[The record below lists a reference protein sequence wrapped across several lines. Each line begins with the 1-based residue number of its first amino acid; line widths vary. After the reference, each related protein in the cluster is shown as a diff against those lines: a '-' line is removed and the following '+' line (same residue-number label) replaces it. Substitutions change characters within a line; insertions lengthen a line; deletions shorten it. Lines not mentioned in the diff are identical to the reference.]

1 MNDSAKND
9 FLKNA
14 RGLNTR
20 ALKIAARTALAL
32 LLATAS
38 VSANA
43 WWSKDWASRKQ
54 IAVDAS
60 VAGVDVRENLQDAPL
75 LVRLHAG
82 NFGFFAE
89 LAEQGNDLRWQVDDR
104 TPARFHIE
112 KFDPVGEIALVW
124 VKLPQVAAQA
134 NTDAVWLYYGNAAAA
149 AGSDPAATYDT
160 PQVLVY
166 HFDDNESAP
175 RDATAYANN
184 AQSSTA
190 AKLPAGLI
198 GAGVAFDGNT
208 AIEVAASPSLA
219 IDPAKGWTF
228 SAWLKSDQ
236 SQTATVFEARDADN
250 RLALRLQGNALVADW
265 NGRQTIEAPAAQLEP
280 GKWRHVAV
288 VLQRGELVLYV
299 DGARAAS
306 GAVDARPFTPALSV
320 GGGWRG
326 ALDEL
331 GIAGTARSE
340 AWVRFLARSQ
350 SPDIAGLAFGEDET
364 NSSSGESGYFAV
376 IMQNVTVD
384 GWVVIA
390 LTGVMFVIAALVIV
404 LKSVLVN
411 RVRRANRIFLERY
424 AETDAA
430 RKLAGDSADLS
441 FSTLYRLYQLGNRE
455 YATQL
460 AAGAGSSAE
469 DLNLVQVRLD
479 AAVVRESQT
488 LNRNMVLLTIA
499 IAGGPFLGLLGT
511 VMGVMI
517 TFAAIAATG
526 DVNINAIAPGIAA
539 ALAATVAGLAVAI
552 PALFGYNYLLT
563 LIKDITADMR
573 VFSDEFVAALAA
585 ARSRSAR

>member
-1 MNDSAKND
+1 MNDRAIKN
-9 FLKNA
+9 LA
-14 RGLNTR
+14 GGV
-20 ALKIAARTALAL
+20 LAL
-32 LLATAS
+32 LLAVTSTTAS
-38 VSANA
+38 A
-43 WWSKDWASRKQ
+43 WWDKDWNSRKQ
-54 IAVDAS
+54 IAVDA
-60 VAGVDVRENLQDAPL
+60 AATGADVRENLQDAPL

-82 NFGFFAE
+82 NFGFFSE
-89 LAEQGNDLRWQVDDR
+89 LAKEGNDLRWQLDDR
-104 TPARFHIE
+104 TPAHFHIE
-112 KFDPVGEIALVW
+112 KFDAAGEIALVW
-124 VKLPQVAAQA
+124 VKLPRLAAQA

-149 AGSDPAATYDT
+149 AGADAGATYDT
-160 PQVLVY
+160 PQALVY
-166 HFDDNESAP
+166 HFDDSEAAP
-175 RDATAYANN
+175 HDATAYGNN
-184 AQSSTA
+184 AQRSTA

-198 GAGVAFDGNT
+198 GAGAAFDGN
-208 AIEVAASPSLA
+208 AGIEVASSPSLA
-219 IDPAKGWTF
+219 IDPGKGWTF
-228 SAWLKSDQ
+228 SAWLRSDASQ
-236 SQTATVFEARDADN
+236 SATVFEARDADN
-250 RLALRLQGNALVADW
+250 RLALRLQGNALIADL
-265 NGRQTIEAPAAQLEP
+265 NGRQSIEAPAAQLEP
-280 GKWRHVAV
+280 GKWRHVAL
-288 VLQRGELVLYV
+288 VLQRGELILYV

-306 GAVDARPFTPALSV
+306 GAVDARPFAPTLSI
-320 GGGWRG
+320 GSGWRG

-340 AWVRFLARSQ
+340 AWIRFLARSQ
-350 SPDIAGLAFGEDET
+350 NPDVATLAFGDDET
-364 NSSSGESGYFAV
+364 NSGAGESGYFAV

-390 LTGVMFVIAALVIV
+390 LTGVMFVVAALVIV
-404 LKSVLVN
+404 LKSSTVN
-411 RVRRANRIFLERY
+411 QVRRANRIFLDRY
-424 AETDAA
+424 AQADAA
-430 RKLAGDSADLS
+430 ESLAAAAAKDLS
-441 FSTLYRLYQLGNRE
+441 ASTLYRLYQLGNRE

-460 AAGAGSSAE
+460 AAGAGSTAE

-479 AAVVRESQT
+479 AAVVREAQS

-585 ARSRSAR
+585 RRARAAR